1 MTATAS
7 RDLAG
12 TEHEA
17 AAANRRRKRLTRL
30 LTYLGMTLLAVF
42 FVFPVVAM
50 LVLSLQPNE
59 TQIVADQRSI
69 WAFIPRA
76 FSLENYAD
84 IFGRDGVTRA
94 VFNSALI
101 TVMTVGLGLVV
112 NSMCAYS
119 LARLQWVGRNV
130 VLGVIVA
137 LMIVPFQ
144 SVSVPLLL
152 IVNRLGWLDT
162 YHVQIVPFVA
172 NPFFIF
178 LFYQAFIGL
187 PKEIE
192 EAALID
198 GASRWTIY
206 RRIVVPL
213 SKPAFATVG
222 ILQALFVW
230 GSFFWP
236 LMVTRGPEVR
246 PLPVAMQVLFVDP
259 QVPFGDVFAFAA
271 VMTMPVLAL
280 YLVFQKWF
288 VQSVA
293 SSGLKG

>member
-1 MTATAS
+1 MAVTVA
-7 RDLAG
+7 AG
-12 TEHEA
+12 PVAEGVEVP
-17 AAANRRRKRLTRL
+17 RRSWWQRLQRP
-30 LTYLGMTLLAVF
+30 LTYSVMVLLAIF
-42 FVFPVVAM
+42 LVFPVVAM
-50 LVLSLQPNE
+50 VVLSLQPDE
-59 TQIVADQRSI
+59 TQVIADQDSI
-69 WAFIPRA
+69 WAFFPRA
-76 FSLENYAD
+76 LSLQNYED
-84 IFGRDGVTRA
+84 VFGRDVDRA

-101 TVMTVGLGLVV
+101 TVVTVGLGLVV
-112 NSMCAYS
+112 NSMCAYA
-119 LARLQWVGRNV
+119 LARLQWIGRNV
-130 VLGVIVA
+130 VIGVVVA

-162 YHVQIVPFVA
+162 YHVQIIPFVA

-178 LFYQAFIGL
+178 LFYQSFIGL

-198 GASRWTIY
+198 GAGRWTIY
-206 RRIVVPL
+206 RRIVAPL
-213 SKPAFATVG
+213 SRPTFATVG

-236 LMVTRGPEVR
+236 LMVTRGPDVR
-246 PLPVAMQVLFVDP
+246 PLPVAMQVLFSDP
-259 QVPFGDVFAFAA
+259 NVPLGDVFAFAA
-271 VMTMPVLAL
+271 VMTLPVLAL

-293 SSGLKG
+293 SQGLKG

>member
-1 MTATAS
+1 MATTVAVGH
-7 RDLAG
+7 AG
-12 TEHEA
+12 EGVEGPRHSGW
-17 AAANRRRKRLTRL
+17 RRLQRPV
-30 LTYLGMTLLAVF
+30 TYSVMVLLAIF

-50 LVLSLQPNE
+50 VVLSLQPDE
-59 TQIVADQRSI
+59 TQVIADQDSI
-69 WAFIPRA
+69 WAFFPRA
-76 FSLENYAD
+76 LSLQNYED
-84 IFGRDGVTRA
+84 VFGRDVGRA

-101 TVMTVGLGLVV
+101 TVVTVGLGLVV
-112 NSMCAYS
+112 NSMCAYG
-119 LARLQWVGRNV
+119 LARLQWIGRNV
-130 VLGVIVA
+130 VIGLVVA

-162 YHVQIVPFVA
+162 YHVQIIPFVA

-178 LFYQAFIGL
+178 LFYQSFIGL
-187 PKEIE
+187 PKAIE

-198 GASRWTIY
+198 GAGRWTIY

-213 SKPAFATVG
+213 SRPTFATVG

-236 LMVTRGPEVR
+236 LMVTRGPDVR
-246 PLPVAMQVLFVDP
+246 PLPVAMQVLFSDP
-259 QVPFGDVFAFAA
+259 NVPLGDVFAFAA
-271 VMTMPVLAL
+271 VMTLPVLAL
-280 YLVFQKWF
+280 YLLFQKWF

-293 SSGLKG
+293 SQGLKG

>member
-1 MTATAS
+1 MAATVAVEH
-7 RDLAG
+7 AG
-12 TEHEA
+12 EGVDVP
-17 AAANRRRKRLTRL
+17 RRSWGRRLGRP
-30 LTYLGMTLLAVF
+30 LTYSLMVLLAVF

-50 LVLSLQPNE
+50 VVLSLQPNE
-59 TQIVADQRSI
+59 TQVIADQDSI
-69 WAFIPRA
+69 WAFFPRA
-76 FSLENYAD
+76 LSLQNYED
-84 IFGRDGVTRA
+84 IFARDVGRA

-101 TVMTVGLGLVV
+101 TFVTVGLGLVV

-119 LARLQWVGRNV
+119 LARLQWIGRNV
-130 VLGVIVA
+130 VIGLVVA

-162 YHVQIVPFVA
+162 YHVQIIPFVA

-178 LFYQAFIGL
+178 LFYQSFVGL

-198 GASRWTIY
+198 GAGRWTIY

-213 SKPAFATVG
+213 SRPTFATVG

-236 LMVTRGPEVR
+236 LMVTRGPDVR
-246 PLPVAMQVLFVDP
+246 PLPVAMQVLFSDP
-259 QVPFGDVFAFAA
+259 NVPQGDVFAFAA
-271 VMTMPVLAL
+271 VMTLPVLAL

-293 SSGLKG
+293 SQGLKG

>member
-1 MTATAS
+1 MAAVM
-7 RDLAG
+7 DAVAHV
-12 TEHEA
+12 TEGDEVPRRSWW
-17 AAANRRRKRLTRL
+17 RRRRRP
-30 LTYLGMTLLAVF
+30 LTYLVMVLLAIF

-50 LVLSLQPNE
+50 VVLSLQPNE
-59 TQIVADQRSI
+59 TQVIADQDSI
-69 WAFIPRA
+69 WAFFPRDL
-76 FSLENYAD
+76 SLQNYED
-84 IFGRDGVTRA
+84 IFGRDGVGRA

-101 TVMTVGLGLVV
+101 TVVTVGLGLVV
-112 NSMCAYS
+112 NSMCAYG
-119 LARLQWVGRNV
+119 LARLQWIGRNV
-130 VLGVIVA
+130 VIGLVVA

-162 YHVQIVPFVA
+162 YHVQIIPFVA

-178 LFYQAFIGL
+178 LFYQSFIGL

-198 GASRWTIY
+198 GAGRWTIY
-206 RRIVVPL
+206 RRIVAPL
-213 SKPAFATVG
+213 SRPTFATVG

-236 LMVTRGPEVR
+236 LMVTRGPDVR
-246 PLPVAMQVLFVDP
+246 PLPVAMQVLFSDP
-259 QVPFGDVFAFAA
+259 NVPLGDVFAFAA
-271 VMTMPVLAL
+271 VMTLPVLAL

-293 SSGLKG
+293 SQGLKG

>member
-1 MTATAS
+1 MDAVRHVEEGVEVPRPS
-7 RDLAG
+7 RRLRL
-12 TEHEA
+12 
-17 AAANRRRKRLTRL
+17 RRP
-30 LTYLGMTLLAVF
+30 LTYSVMVLLAIF

-50 LVLSLQPNE
+50 VVLSLQPNE
-59 TQIVADQRSI
+59 TQVIADQDSI
-69 WAFIPRA
+69 WAFFPRA
-76 FSLENYAD
+76 LSLQNYEDVFA
-84 IFGRDGVTRA
+84 RDVGRA

-101 TVMTVGLGLVV
+101 TIVTVGLGLVV
-112 NSMCAYS
+112 NSMCAYG
-119 LARLQWVGRNV
+119 LARLQWIGRSV
-130 VLGVIVA
+130 VIGAVVA

-162 YHVQIVPFVA
+162 YHVQIIPFVA

-198 GASRWTIY
+198 GAGRWTIY
-206 RRIVVPL
+206 RRIVTPL
-213 SKPAFATVG
+213 SRPTFATVG

-236 LMVTRGPEVR
+236 LMVTRGPDVR
-246 PLPVAMQVLFVDP
+246 PLPVAMQVLFSDP
-259 QVPFGDVFAFAA
+259 NVPLGDVFAFAA
-271 VMTMPVLAL
+271 VMTLPILAL
-280 YLVFQKWF
+280 YLGFQKWF

-293 SSGLKG
+293 SQGLKG

>member
-1 MTATAS
+1 MQSGTSGKAS
-7 RDLAG
+7 RCPGVRGGGAAG
-12 TEHEA
+12 VP
-17 AAANRRRKRLTRL
+17 
-30 LTYLGMTLLAVF
+30 LTYFVMVLLAIF

-50 LVLSLQPNE
+50 VVLSLQPNE
-59 TQIVADQRSI
+59 TQVIADQDSI
-69 WAFIPRA
+69 WAFFPRDL
-76 FSLENYAD
+76 SLQNYED
-84 IFGRDGVTRA
+84 IFGRDGVGRA

-101 TVMTVGLGLVV
+101 TVVTVGLGLVV
-112 NSMCAYS
+112 NSMCAYG
-119 LARLQWVGRNV
+119 LARLQWIGRSF
-130 VLGVIVA
+130 VIGLVVA

-162 YHVQIVPFVA
+162 YHVQIIPFVA

-178 LFYQAFIGL
+178 LFYQSFIGL

-198 GASRWTIY
+198 GAGRWTIY
-206 RRIVVPL
+206 RRIVAPL
-213 SKPAFATVG
+213 SRPTFATVG

-236 LMVTRGPEVR
+236 LMVTRGPDVR
-246 PLPVAMQVLFVDP
+246 PLPVAMQVLFSDP
-259 QVPFGDVFAFAA
+259 SVPLGDVFAFAA
-271 VMTMPVLAL
+271 VMTLPVLAL

-293 SSGLKG
+293 SQGLKG

>member
-1 MTATAS
+1 MATTVAVGH
-7 RDLAG
+7 AG
-12 TEHEA
+12 EGVEGPRHSGW
-17 AAANRRRKRLTRL
+17 RRLQRPV
-30 LTYLGMTLLAVF
+30 TYSVMVLLAIF

-50 LVLSLQPNE
+50 VVLSLQPDE
-59 TQIVADQRSI
+59 TQVIADQDSI
-69 WAFIPRA
+69 WAFFPRA
-76 FSLENYAD
+76 LSLQNYED
-84 IFGRDGVTRA
+84 VFGRDVGRA

-101 TVMTVGLGLVV
+101 TVVTVGLGLVV
-112 NSMCAYS
+112 NSMCAYG
-119 LARLQWVGRNV
+119 LARLQWIGRNV
-130 VLGVIVA
+130 VIGLVVA

-162 YHVQIVPFVA
+162 YHVQIIPFVA

-198 GASRWTIY
+198 GAGRWTIY
-206 RRIVVPL
+206 RRIVAPL
-213 SKPAFATVG
+213 SRPTFATVG

-236 LMVTRGPEVR
+236 LMVTRGPDVR
-246 PLPVAMQVLFVDP
+246 PLPVAMQVLFSDP
-259 QVPFGDVFAFAA
+259 NVPLGDVFAFAA
-271 VMTMPVLAL
+271 VMTLPVLAL
-280 YLVFQKWF
+280 YLGFQKWF

-293 SSGLKG
+293 SQGLKG

>member
-1 MTATAS
+1 MAVTAAVVHV
-7 RDLAG
+7 
-12 TEHEA
+12 TEGVEVPRRSLW
-17 AAANRRRKRLTRL
+17 RRRRRPV
-30 LTYLGMTLLAVF
+30 TYLVMVLLAIF

-50 LVLSLQPNE
+50 VVLSLQPNE
-59 TQIVADQRSI
+59 TQVIADQDSI
-69 WAFIPRA
+69 WAFFPRVV
-76 FSLENYAD
+76 SLQNYED
-84 IFGRDGVTRA
+84 IFGRDGVGRA

-101 TVMTVGLGLVV
+101 TVVTVGLGLVV
-112 NSMCAYS
+112 NSMCAYG
-119 LARLQWVGRNV
+119 LARLQWIGRNV
-130 VLGVIVA
+130 VIGLVVA

-162 YHVQIVPFVA
+162 YHVQIIPFVA

-198 GASRWTIY
+198 GAGRWTIY
-206 RRIVVPL
+206 RRIVAPL
-213 SKPAFATVG
+213 SRPTFATVG

-236 LMVTRGPEVR
+236 LMVTRGPDVR
-246 PLPVAMQVLFVDP
+246 PLPVAMQVLFSDP
-259 QVPFGDVFAFAA
+259 NVPLGDVFAFAA
-271 VMTMPVLAL
+271 VMTIPVLAL

-293 SSGLKG
+293 SQGLKG

>member
-1 MTATAS
+1 MAVTVAVGQVGEGVDVPRHS
-7 RDLAG
+7 WW
-12 TEHEA
+12 
-17 AAANRRRKRLTRL
+17 RRLQRP
-30 LTYLGMTLLAVF
+30 LTYSVMVLLAIF

-50 LVLSLQPNE
+50 VVLSLQPDE
-59 TQIVADQRSI
+59 TQVIADQDSI
-69 WAFIPRA
+69 WAFFPRA
-76 FSLENYAD
+76 LSLQNYED
-84 IFGRDGVTRA
+84 VFGRDVGRA

-101 TVMTVGLGLVV
+101 TVVTVGLGLVV
-112 NSMCAYS
+112 NSMCAYG
-119 LARLQWVGRNV
+119 LARLQWIGRNV
-130 VLGVIVA
+130 VIGLVVA

-162 YHVQIVPFVA
+162 YHVQIIPFVA

-178 LFYQAFIGL
+178 LFYQSFIGL
-187 PKEIE
+187 PKAIE

-198 GASRWTIY
+198 GAGRWTIY

-213 SKPAFATVG
+213 SRPTFATVG

-236 LMVTRGPEVR
+236 LMVTRGPDVR
-246 PLPVAMQVLFVDP
+246 PLPVAMQVLFSDP
-259 QVPFGDVFAFAA
+259 NVPLGDVFAFAA
-271 VMTMPVLAL
+271 VMTLPVLAL
-280 YLVFQKWF
+280 YLLFQKWF

-293 SSGLKG
+293 SQGLKG

>member
-1 MTATAS
+1 MATTVAVGH
-7 RDLAG
+7 AG
-12 TEHEA
+12 EGVEGPRHSGW
-17 AAANRRRKRLTRL
+17 RRLQRPV
-30 LTYLGMTLLAVF
+30 TYSVMVLLAIF

-50 LVLSLQPNE
+50 VVLSLQPDE
-59 TQIVADQRSI
+59 TQVIADQDSI
-69 WAFIPRA
+69 WAFFPRA
-76 FSLENYAD
+76 LSLQNYED
-84 IFGRDGVTRA
+84 VFGRDVGRA

-101 TVMTVGLGLVV
+101 TVVTVGLGLVV
-112 NSMCAYS
+112 NSMCAYG
-119 LARLQWVGRNV
+119 LARLQWIGRNV
-130 VLGVIVA
+130 VIGLVVA

-162 YHVQIVPFVA
+162 YHVQIIPFVA

-198 GASRWTIY
+198 GAGRWTIY
-206 RRIVVPL
+206 RRIVAPL
-213 SKPAFATVG
+213 SRPTFATVG

-236 LMVTRGPEVR
+236 LMVTRGPDVR
-246 PLPVAMQVLFVDP
+246 PLPVAMQVLFSDP
-259 QVPFGDVFAFAA
+259 NVPLGDVFAFAA
-271 VMTMPVLAL
+271 VMTLPVLAL
-280 YLVFQKWF
+280 YLLFQKWF

-293 SSGLKG
+293 SQGLKG

>member
-1 MTATAS
+1 MEVMDAVRHVEEGVDVAGRS
-7 RDLAG
+7 RRLRL
-12 TEHEA
+12 
-17 AAANRRRKRLTRL
+17 RRP
-30 LTYLGMTLLAVF
+30 LTYAVMVLLAIF

-50 LVLSLQPNE
+50 VVLSLQPDE
-59 TQIVADQRSI
+59 TQVIADQDSI
-69 WAFIPRA
+69 WAFFPRA
-76 FSLENYAD
+76 LSLQNYED
-84 IFGRDGVTRA
+84 IFGRDVGRA

-101 TVMTVGLGLVV
+101 TVVTVGLGLVV
-112 NSMCAYS
+112 NSMCAYG
-119 LARLQWVGRNV
+119 LARLQWIGRSV
-130 VLGVIVA
+130 VIGAVVA

-152 IVNRLGWLDT
+152 VVNRLGWLDT
-162 YHVQIVPFVA
+162 YHVQIIPFVA

-198 GASRWTIY
+198 GAGRWTIY
-206 RRIVVPL
+206 RRIVAPL
-213 SKPAFATVG
+213 SRPTFATVG

-236 LMVTRGPEVR
+236 LMVTRGPDVR
-246 PLPVAMQVLFVDP
+246 PLPVAMQVLFSDP
-259 QVPFGDVFAFAA
+259 NVPLGDVFAFAA
-271 VMTMPVLAL
+271 VMTLPILAL
-280 YLVFQKWF
+280 YLAFQKWF

-293 SSGLKG
+293 SQGLKG

>member
-1 MTATAS
+1 MAATVAVEH
-7 RDLAG
+7 AG
-12 TEHEA
+12 EGVDVPRRPW
-17 AAANRRRKRLTRL
+17 RRRLRRP
-30 LTYLGMTLLAVF
+30 LTYSLMVLLAIF

-50 LVLSLQPNE
+50 VVLSLQPNE
-59 TQIVADQRSI
+59 TQVIADQDSI
-69 WAFIPRA
+69 WAFFPRA
-76 FSLENYAD
+76 LSLQNYED
-84 IFGRDGVTRA
+84 IFARDVGRA
-94 VFNSALI
+94 LFNSALI
-101 TVMTVGLGLVV
+101 TVVTVGLGLVV

-119 LARLQWVGRNV
+119 LARLQWIGRNV
-130 VLGVIVA
+130 VIGVVVA

-162 YHVQIVPFVA
+162 YHVQIIPFVA

-198 GASRWTIY
+198 GAGRWTIY

-213 SKPAFATVG
+213 SRPTFATVG

-236 LMVTRGPEVR
+236 LMVTRGPDVR
-246 PLPVAMQVLFVDP
+246 PLPVAMQVLFSDP
-259 QVPFGDVFAFAA
+259 NVPQGDVFAFAA
-271 VMTMPVLAL
+271 VMTLPVLAL

-293 SSGLKG
+293 SQGLKG

>member
-1 MTATAS
+1 MATTVAVGH
-7 RDLAG
+7 AG
-12 TEHEA
+12 EGVEVPRHSGW
-17 AAANRRRKRLTRL
+17 RRLQRPV
-30 LTYLGMTLLAVF
+30 TYSVMVLLAIF

-50 LVLSLQPNE
+50 VVLSLQPDE
-59 TQIVADQRSI
+59 TQVIADQDSI
-69 WAFIPRA
+69 WAFFPRA
-76 FSLENYAD
+76 LSLQNYED
-84 IFGRDGVTRA
+84 VFGRDVGRA

-101 TVMTVGLGLVV
+101 TVVTVGLGLVV
-112 NSMCAYS
+112 NSMCAYG
-119 LARLQWVGRNV
+119 LARLQWIGRNV
-130 VLGVIVA
+130 VIGLVVA

-162 YHVQIVPFVA
+162 YHVQIIPFVA

-178 LFYQAFIGL
+178 LFYQSFIGL
-187 PKEIE
+187 PKAIE

-198 GASRWTIY
+198 GAGRWTIY

-213 SKPAFATVG
+213 SRPTFATVG

-236 LMVTRGPEVR
+236 LMVTRGPDVR
-246 PLPVAMQVLFVDP
+246 PLPVAMQVLFSDP
-259 QVPFGDVFAFAA
+259 NVPLGDVFAFAA
-271 VMTMPVLAL
+271 VMTLPVLAL
-280 YLVFQKWF
+280 YLLFQKWF

-293 SSGLKG
+293 SQGLKG